1 MGLVF
6 TIVVLKYLHA
16 HHTVVVE
23 ITGTKKINSL
33 SHKSPESIYVDY
45 RLHSNQS
52 QMVIHIIAN
61 QEHMGR
67 STTHTSNKIKNRRVF
82 VFNFKSFYLL
92 KLLSMGLYTY

>member
-33 SHKSPESIYVDY
+33 SHKSPESIYVD
-45 RLHSNQS
+45 
-52 QMVIHIIAN
+52 A
-61 QEHMGR
+61 
-67 STTHTSNKIKNRRVF
+67 RVRNP
-82 VFNFKSFYLL
+82 VRDDITRVTVW
-92 KLLSMGLYTY
+92 GGVT